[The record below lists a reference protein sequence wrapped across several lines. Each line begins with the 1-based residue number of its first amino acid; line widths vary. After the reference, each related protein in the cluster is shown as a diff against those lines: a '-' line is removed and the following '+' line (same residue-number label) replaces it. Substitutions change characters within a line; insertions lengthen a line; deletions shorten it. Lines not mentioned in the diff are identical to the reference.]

1 MVFTNKI
8 SKEKLLGGTAGVFS
22 NWQRLGLYPKG
33 RDEWEEE
40 RRPEK
45 MMDGSQKARA
55 RTQLGRT
62 WRWGVLCAA
71 GPSPVPRLPIPS
83 PHSTPMR
90 RSSRHSRQ
98 NIFKE
103 IGQKWKPPPHM
114 VPC

>member
-1 MVFTNKI
+1 MANVW
-8 SKEKLLGGTAGVFS
+8 V
-22 NWQRLGLYPKG
+22 YPKG

-45 MMDGSQKARA
+45 MMDVLRKRA
-55 RTQLGRT
+55 RRAQLGRT

-90 RSSRHSRQ
+90 ALQPPFPSKYFQGNLPKMEASSSHGPML
-98 NIFKE
+98 N
-103 IGQKWKPPPHM
+103 
-114 VPC
+114 